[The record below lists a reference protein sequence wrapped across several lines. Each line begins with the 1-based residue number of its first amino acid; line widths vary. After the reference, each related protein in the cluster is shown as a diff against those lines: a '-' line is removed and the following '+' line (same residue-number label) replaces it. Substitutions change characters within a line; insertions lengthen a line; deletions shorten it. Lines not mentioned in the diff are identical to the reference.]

1 MATNIREAVPSDVP
15 SLDVIRQQA
24 MEADLTGRY
33 PRSDF
38 ADLIAT
44 PDARLQDWVQSPEI
58 LVLVGETDITPIGYG
73 VYEEPSDCILALY
86 TAPAYQGEGCAKA
99 LLERIEQHARNA
111 NNDRLQITVPKPS
124 VGFFLNRG
132 FERQRTTDKNGL
144 SMIVCTK
151 RLKK

>member
-1 MATNIREAVPSDVP
+1 MATKIREAVPSDVP

-24 MEADLTGRY
+24 MEADLTGHY

-44 PDARLQDWVQSPEI
+44 PDDRLQDWIRSPEI
-58 LVLVGETDITPIGYG
+58 LVLVAETDITPIGYG
-73 VYEEPSDCILALY
+73 VYEEPSAWILALY
-86 TAPAYQGEGCAKA
+86 TAPEYQGEGCAKT
-99 LLERIEQHARNA
+99 LLERIEQQARNA
-111 NNDRLQITVPKPS
+111 NKNRLQVTVPKPS

-132 FERQRTTDKNGL
+132 FERQRATDKQGL

-151 RLKK
+151 QLKK